1 MNLDMTMF
9 HQTFFEEAAESLN
22 EWESLL
28 LHLEETPNDPELLN
42 TIFRCAHSIKGG
54 SATFGFTAIAQF
66 THGLETLLD
75 KVRNGQIGVDTSLT
89 RLLLE
94 SVDQLKSLLAVA
106 RGEASSAPDSAPLT
120 ARVEAAI
127 AGNADTAPVPAA
139 AEAPSVPDMT
149 EGEEF
154 GFFSTIRR
162 FQFTFAPGHQ
172 VLKQGADPILLLQK
186 LADACEI
193 LAVECDLSSA
203 PMLAELDPETCY
215 LRWNIELRTDQ
226 EPDAL
231 LDIFEFIADESD
243 IRLTEAGDG
252 VSGVG
257 CRASENSDST
267 GNRTG

>member
-9 HQTFFEEAAESLN
+9 HQAFFEETAESLN

-75 KVRNGQIGVDTSLT
+75 KVRNGQIGVDAALT

-94 SVDQLKSLLAVA
+94 AVDQLKSLLAVA

-127 AGNADTAPVPAA
+127 AGNSTAAPAPVPAP
-139 AEAPSVPDMT
+139 EAPSVPDMV

-162 FQFTFAPGHQ
+162 FQFTFAPGHD
-172 VLKQGADPILLLQK
+172 VMKQGADPILLLQK

-193 LAVECDLSSA
+193 LSVECDLSPVPA
-203 PMLAELDPETCY
+203 LAELDPETCY

-243 IRLTEAGDG
+243 IRLTEAEGERDAG
-252 VSGVG
+252 
-257 CRASENSDST
+257 
-267 GNRTG
+267 